1 MASMKR
7 MPYAMAGVV
16 GCLLLIAPGCAST
29 RQFVPTPNYSDVSD
43 TTVHIALT
51 RPSIMGSALA
61 FEVVDTGK
69 TIGNI
74 GPYGTLTWERK
85 AGKMNMSAQPKLLFM
100 GKYNPMDLEL
110 EGPQRYTFSVGV
122 PFWYPF
128 DRNAI
133 RLVSVTP
140 LNVTRAGRNEPE
152 YMPPARPTPG
162 SNTVGLDQHPH
173 RGATAAILTFDA
185 RAGLSVDEV
194 ALLADRFAVELD
206 RTDVYKL
213 VPRSKMKE
221 IMDFQAYSATCGGV
235 ECAVEAGQQLG
246 VEYIIYGSIGR
257 IGSMFTMNVYIASV
271 EKGAVVAGTTV
282 DFQGKIEGLLTEGMA
297 RAVESLLQA
306 VSKKAD

>member
-1 MASMKR
+1 
-7 MPYAMAGVV
+7 MPHAKAWVV
-16 GCLLLIAPGCAST
+16 SCILLIAPGCAST
-29 RQFVPTPNYSDVSD
+29 RQFVPTPIHSDVSD

-51 RPSIMGSALA
+51 RPSIIGTANS
-61 FEVVDTGK
+61 FEVVENGK

-85 AGKMNMSAQPKLLFM
+85 AGKMNLSAQPKMLLM
-100 GKYNPMDLEL
+100 GKLKPMDLEL
-110 EGPQRYTFSVGV
+110 KGPQRYTFSVAF

-140 LNVTRAGRNEPE
+140 LNVTRAVRNEPG
-152 YMPPARPTPG
+152 YLPPDSRPTP
-162 SNTVGLDQHPH
+162 SNNTMGLDQHPH

-213 VPRSKMKE
+213 VPRSKIKE
-221 IMDFQAYSATCGGV
+221 IMDFQAYSAACSGL

-246 VEYIIYGSIGR
+246 VEYIIYGSIGH
-257 IGSMFTMNVYIASV
+257 IGSMYTMNVYIASV
-271 EKGAVVAGTTV
+271 EKGAVVAGTTM
-282 DFQGKIEGLLTEGMA
+282 DYSGKIEGLLTEGMA
-297 RAVESLLQA
+297 RAVESLLHA